1 MRWWPASLV
10 HVPSCVCVCGVHIFD
25 FERLGVC
32 VLTSGT
38 GALAGS
44 RVHIVPKSFL
54 MFSVMK
60 VLDGVV
66 GTSEV
71 TCQISEIGA

>member
-10 HVPSCVCVCGVHIFD
+10 HVPSCVCGVHIFD

-32 VLTSGT
+32 VLTSGR

-60 VLDGVV
+60 VLFIV
-66 GTSEV
+66 GRCGWHIRGHMSDK
-71 TCQISEIGA
+71 